1 MRYTARHFGMHPLC
15 FIRFGTRCNLVPLTS
30 SSIFYS
36 VKHYLFLSL
45 IAVGCSPSLTN
56 TSLKTDLQNTKPAW
70 LNAKPDQSIYYIGIG
85 HSVKAGTN
93 NYTQEGKKSALED
106 LVSEIKVNISS
117 ASVLSQLDA
126 DKKFQEKYEQ
136 IIKTTAADEIEEFE
150 QVDSWQDE
158 KNFWIYYRLSKQRY
172 KEIKDEQRRNAVA
185 IGLDFFTKA
194 KQAVRNNEPV
204 LALGFYYQGF
214 RAIQKYLG
222 EPIRLEFEGKEILL
236 TNEVI
241 ASMQVLLDKM
251 DLSVNPSEVAL
262 NRRVSIG
269 DQSFSAKAIDK
280 ASKKVIADLP
290 LRAEFEKGA
299 GNVFPDYKT
308 NAEGKAKILLTKISS
323 RDLEQTV
330 SIKVNPISFA
340 GPSATKIDSLVV
352 QKMVVPRATILLKVQ
367 RPSVFVNSIEK
378 SLGAS
383 KQNQQITNRIINYLT
398 NSGFEFTNDKSKA
411 ELALD
416 VDANSEKGAVSGSI
430 YITYVTAVIK
440 VSSIKDN
447 KEIYATTLDRIK
459 GFSLD
464 YERSSQEAYNKS
476 LDVLE
481 KEKLPE
487 LLNSILQ

>member
-1 MRYTARHFGMHPLC
+1 M
-15 FIRFGTRCNLVPLTS
+15 
-30 SSIFYS
+30 
-36 VKHYLFLSL
+36 
-45 IAVGCSPSLTN
+45 
-56 TSLKTDLQNTKPAW
+56 
-70 LNAKPDQSIYYIGIG
+70 
-85 HSVKAGTN
+85 
-93 NYTQEGKKSALED
+93 
-106 LVSEIKVNISS
+106 
-117 ASVLSQLDA
+117 
-126 DKKFQEKYEQ
+126 
-136 IIKTTAADEIEEFE
+136 
-150 QVDSWQDE
+150 
-158 KNFWIYYRLSKQRY
+158 
-172 KEIKDEQRRNAVA
+172 
-185 IGLDFFTKA
+185 
-194 KQAVRNNEPV
+194 
-204 LALGFYYQGF
+204 
-214 RAIQKYLG
+214 
-222 EPIRLEFEGKEILL
+222 
-236 TNEVI
+236 
-241 ASMQVLLDKM
+241 
-251 DLSVNPSEVAL
+251 
-262 NRRVSIG
+262 
-269 DQSFSAKAIDK
+269 
-280 ASKKVIADLP
+280 
-290 LRAEFEKGA
+290 RAEFEKGA